1 MGALP
6 NTQHAV
12 VACTNRAWA
21 FRKEL
26 PVPRLE
32 DGEVLIKIEAVAL
45 NPSDA
50 KQLENCPVDGAIS
63 GSDLAG
69 TVVKVSKS
77 MEKDL
82 HIGDRVTAM
91 VLGCNPRQPDNGAFA
106 QYAAVRAGFCVKL
119 PETISF
125 EAGTTLTVGLV
136 TCGLALRS
144 LGLVD
149 ATARLASPKNQDSN
163 YVLVYGGSTATGA
176 LAIQIL
182 RFLGYAPMA
191 VCSPSSFP
199 LVREVGAHLCVDY
212 RNSGGSDEIRNTT
225 NGQLRWVL
233 DCIGSP
239 GSTTF
244 CYTAFGNLD
253 GRYTALNPVPDR
265 LRLRKRRVVPDW
277 ILGYTVFGS
286 DVNLSEGFVKKA
298 ASIDTAFTIAW
309 LMNMESLLS
318 RGELQPHP
326 TSLQPDGLRGIER
339 DLLLLRQGS
348 TSGKKLVYMLHD
360 T

>member
-1 MGALP
+1 MSVLP
-6 NTQHAV
+6 KTQYAV

-26 PVPRLE
+26 EVPRLE
-32 DGEVLIKIEAVAL
+32 DSEVLIKIEAVAL
-45 NPSDA
+45 NPADA
-50 KQLENCPVDGAIS
+50 KQLDNCPVDGAIS

-77 MEKDL
+77 LEKDL
-82 HIGDRVTAM
+82 HIGDRVAAM
-91 VLGCNPRQPDNGAFA
+91 VLGCNPRRPENGAFT
-106 QYAAVRAGFCVKL
+106 QYAAVRAGFCLKL

-149 ATARLASPKNQDSN
+149 STARLASPKNRDSD
-163 YVLVYGGSTATGA
+163 YVLVYGGSTATGT

-182 RFLGYAPMA
+182 HYFGYAPIA
-191 VCSPSSFP
+191 VCSPSNFP
-199 LVREVGAHLCVDY
+199 LAREAGAHFCVDY
-212 RNSGGSDEIRNTT
+212 KNSRGSDEIRNAT

-233 DCIGSP
+233 DCIGSS

-244 CYTAFGNLD
+244 CYTAFGNGD
-253 GRYTALNPVPDR
+253 GRYVALNPVPDR

-277 ILGYTVFGS
+277 ILGYTVFGR
-286 DVNLSEGFVKKA
+286 DVKLSERLVKEA
-298 ASIDTAFTIAW
+298 TSDDAAFTIAW
-309 LMNMESLLS
+309 LMNMEPLLS

-326 TSLQPDGLRGIER
+326 VSLQPDGLRGIER
-339 DLLLLRQGS
+339 DQLLLRQGS
-348 TSGKKLVYMLHD
+348 TSGKKLVYRLKD